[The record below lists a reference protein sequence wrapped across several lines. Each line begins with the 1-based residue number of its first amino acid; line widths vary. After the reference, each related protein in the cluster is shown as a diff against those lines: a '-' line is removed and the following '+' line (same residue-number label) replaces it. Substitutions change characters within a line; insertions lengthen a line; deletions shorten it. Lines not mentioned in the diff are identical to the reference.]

1 MRKLLIESMIVFL
14 LIFTAGLASAD
25 ESAKL
30 TFPFTTITG
39 GTLYFISDLGVVTS
53 ESTTPTTP
61 PTPTPPTI
69 TIYQATVTKGEPT
82 NLFHG
87 TLKMNPTGTA
97 LLTINFS
104 AIQEDANLFHITGTD
119 GAGTFVVA
127 TGRILETCVKTAPHK
142 EVLSIQLTGSIRE
155 GTTTTTTYRFEG
167 TLVQ

>member
-1 MRKLLIESMIVFL
+1 MRKLLIGSTIVFL

-25 ESAKL
+25 GPAKI

-53 ESTTPTTP
+53 DSTTPTTP
-61 PTPTPPTI
+61 LTI
-69 TIYQATVTKGEPT
+69 TIYQATVTTGEPT
-82 NLFHG
+82 NLFYG
-87 TLKMNPTGTA
+87 TLKMNPGA
-97 LLTINFS
+97 GLLTINF
-104 AIQEDANLFHITGTD
+104 AATQEDANLFHITGTD

-127 TGRILETCVKTAPHK
+127 TGTILETCSKTAPHK
-142 EVLSIQLTGSIRE
+142 QVLSIQLTGSIRA